1 MPPRLLS
8 LLLAL
13 TLPAL
18 AEPTTSYVNDTTR
31 ALDDTTQLAL
41 EQELTQ
47 FHRDTGVLL
56 TVQAVSYLDPGVTM
70 RTAAR
75 QARLATAS
83 SGPVAII
90 MVDRGKN
97 GLGISHSPELWQR
110 YPLPDMVE
118 VLRHSLSEAS
128 DDTLPGQEKLLATA
142 RLWMTEVRALESQ
155 RQLSLAPFQKKE
167 TPLLLGFLSILAL
180 GGITGLRLATQKRF
194 LVGLQNQRFHFPD
207 IVIGQ
212 RLGAP
217 HGARVILPEEP

>member
-1 MPPRLLS
+1 MIS
-8 LLLAL
+8 AC
-13 TLPAL
+13 A
-18 AEPTTSYVNDTTR
+18 A
-31 ALDDTTQLAL
+31 A
-41 EQELTQ
+41 
-47 FHRDTGVLL
+47 
-56 TVQAVSYLDPGVTM
+56 
-70 RTAAR
+70 TASSVA
-75 QARLATAS
+75 ATAS

-128 DDTLPGQEKLLATA
+128 DDTLPSQEKLLATA

-194 LVGLQNQRFHFPD
+194 RVGLQNQRFDFPD